1 MKLILTLI
9 FSFSVSVAFAEDM
22 SHFASST
29 TSFAEDFTK
38 KYPRELENVLKE
50 GQKQTKSHE
59 KTIERLQSKI
69 IDAGVWTKSEASLYL
84 LSLVNLPEVKE
95 YEEKRNILSAEFKK
109 NNMAISVLDIV
120 TNNNQEK
127 INKGTCIFGTS
138 ALSSANEANKVNDES
153 WIYLE
158 GKISEF
164 GASKNIKM
172 TE

>member
-1 MKLILTLI
+1 MKLIITLL
-9 FSFSVSVAFAEDM
+9 FSLSAGVAFAEDM
-22 SHFASST
+22 SNFACNT

-38 KYPRELENVLKE
+38 KYSKELENVLKE
-50 GQKQTKSHE
+50 GQKQTESHE
-59 KTIERLQSKI
+59 KTTERLQSKI
-69 IDAGVWTKSEASLYL
+69 IDAGVWTKSEASLYF

-95 YEEKRNILSAEFKK
+95 FEERRNKLSAEFKK
-109 NNMAISVLDIV
+109 NNRAISVLDIV
-120 TNNNQEK
+120 TNNNREK